1 MKRTQRAGPAYSVRE
16 PTEDELIAAVEAVR
30 ASVRQQADML
40 DHLAS
45 IAADG
50 GTLQAAYRALAAE
63 LRAASDRFTVAQLDT
78 DDAALRCDVVSI
90 YLLNMT
96 ARAGAHQYPH
106 VGAVIESIVR
116 ATR

>member
-1 MKRTQRAGPAYSVRE
+1 MLPDSVRE
-16 PTEDELIAAVEAVR
+16 PTEEELIAAVEAVR
-30 ASVRQQADML
+30 GSVRQQVDVL
-40 DHLAS
+40 DHLAC

-50 GTLQAAYRALAAE
+50 GTLQSAYRVLAAE
-63 LRAASDRFTVAQLDT
+63 LRTASDRFTVAQFDT
-78 DDAALRCDVVSI
+78 EDRALRCDVVSI